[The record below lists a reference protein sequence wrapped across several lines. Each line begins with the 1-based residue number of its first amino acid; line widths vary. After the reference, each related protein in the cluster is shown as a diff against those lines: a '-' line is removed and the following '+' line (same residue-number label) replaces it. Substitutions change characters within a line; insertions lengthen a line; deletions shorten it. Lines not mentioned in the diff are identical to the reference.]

1 MTTARRTA
9 LAGAAIAA
17 LLLSGAAVTAS
28 AAADDSRPPIEVP
41 LVASGRSL
49 DASWDTF
56 PFVPSQTER
65 IHVSLPPELADY
77 ELSGYAWSLTGFPS
91 DLRGAIPALS
101 TSFDIELPDEDAVT
115 STLRL
120 LVTGATAGTGDAAS
134 LTASFES
141 AVPGKGHPPL
151 VTVDADLDP
160 GSSAAGGVREYSY
173 GAGDDPVALVA
184 GERLDLVAPPGF
196 WTTGPDGDW
205 AGRLFRE
212 VALLGPESSV
222 DLEGAVSEDGSA
234 LRIPLPDDLGDV
246 RADRLSVAADAAPVS
261 PGIIARVVF
270 ETPVVVER
278 AITATRVGGADRY
291 AVAAAASAAQ
301 FPGGAPVAY
310 VVTGESF
317 ADALS
322 AGPAAA
328 KEGGPLLLTRHDE
341 LTTDTAAELERLQ
354 PGRIV
359 VVGGA
364 SAVSDGVL
372 DALAAIAPV
381 QRIGGPDRFAVS
393 RAVLSS
399 VFGDATAGLYLA
411 TGDAFPDAL
420 AAGAAAG
427 AAQEPVLIVDGRA
440 SALDDATAGMLG
452 DLPLERVTI
461 VGGPAAVSEG
471 LADDVGAI
479 VPAQRYGGADR
490 FEVAAALNAAV
501 FDYVSQAFVATGT
514 DFPDALAGS
523 AWAGRTGSP
532 LYVTRPDCLPAA
544 ALAAM
549 RGQDVSSLTVLGGPR
564 AVADPVLALTTCGD

>member
-17 LLLSGAAVTAS
+17 LLLSGAAVTTS

-41 LVASGRSL
+41 LVPAGRSL
-49 DASWDTF
+49 DASWDSF
-56 PFVPSQTER
+56 AYVPSRTER
-65 IHVSLPPELADY
+65 IHVTLPPELADY
-77 ELSGYAWSLTGFPS
+77 ELTGYAWSLSGFPS
-91 DLRGAIPALS
+91 DLRGAFPALS

-120 LVTGATAGTGDAAS
+120 LVSGATAGTGDAAS
-134 LTASFES
+134 LTASF
-141 AVPGKGHPPL
+141 VPVVPAQGHPPL
-151 VTVDADLDP
+151 VTVDADLAP
-160 GSSAAGGVREYSY
+160 GSSAAGGIRQHAYT
-173 GAGDDPVALVA
+173 AGGQPVALVA
-184 GERLDLVAPPGF
+184 GERLDLVERPGF
-196 WTTGPDGDW
+196 WTTGPDSDW
-205 AGRLFRE
+205 GHKLFRE
-212 VALLGPESSV
+212 IVLHGPGSSV
-222 DLEGAVSEDGSA
+222 PLEGIVSDDGSVLQIA
-234 LRIPLPDDLGDV
+234 LPEDLGDF
-246 RADRLSVAADAAPVS
+246 RADRLSVVMDAAPVS
-261 PGIIARVVF
+261 PGIIAGVSF

-328 KEGGPLLLTRHDE
+328 KEGGPLLLTRHDG
-341 LTTDTAAELERLQ
+341 LSDATAAELERLQ

-381 QRIGGPDRFAVS
+381 QRIGGADRFAVS

-440 SALDDATAGMLG
+440 SALDDATAEMLG
-452 DLPLERVTI
+452 DLPIERVTI

-471 LADDVGAI
+471 LADEVSGIA
-479 VPAQRYGGADR
+479 PTQRYGGADR

-501 FDYVSQAFVATGT
+501 FDFAPQAFVATGA
-514 DFPDALAGS
+514 DFPDALAGA
-523 AWAGRTGSP
+523 AWAGRVGAP
-532 LYVTRPDCLPAA
+532 LYVTRPDCLPAD